1 MQIIFLI
8 DQQIRDNNYLL
19 TNNLFIFFIEFFII
33 FSNFYRLKALFDK
46 NQITEDIFIFVA
58 KDKIIFS
65 SIISL
70 SLLIFGSLIEF
81 LVTGGSG
88 YLGSSIIKFIKKK
101 NTMFLI

>member
-1 MQIIFLI
+1 MQNYLFLN
-8 DQQIRDNNYLL
+8 DKKIRDNNYLL

-58 KDKIIFS
+58 KDKIIIFS

-70 SLLIFGSLIEF
+70 SLLIFGSLI
-81 LVTGGSG
+81 
-88 YLGSSIIKFIKKK
+88 
-101 NTMFLI
+101 